1 MVKRYYQKHKE
12 KLPKNAREKYQN
24 LSDEEKG
31 KKRQKRPKIEIKTL
45 QKKKKKKGVRVSI
58 QQKCKQK
65 LPEYRRNN
73 YFT

>member
-1 MVKRYYQKHKE
+1 MKR
-12 KLPKNAREKYQN
+12 
-24 LSDEEKG
+24 KG
-31 KKRQKRPKIEIKTL
+31 KNQKRPKIEIKTL